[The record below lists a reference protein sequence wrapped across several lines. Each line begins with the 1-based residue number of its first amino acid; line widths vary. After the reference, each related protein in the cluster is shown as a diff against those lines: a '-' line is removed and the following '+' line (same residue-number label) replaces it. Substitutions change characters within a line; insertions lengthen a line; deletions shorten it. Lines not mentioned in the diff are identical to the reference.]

1 MPTSIVKSKDRTINK
16 YKLKKYKKFDIVQS
30 IRCEMEYLN
39 NNGYTHVANM
49 PGKLS
54 EIFYYAKY
62 FQIVPL
68 DNRIVKHIADTC
80 SKINCKI
87 ISDESL

>member
-1 MPTSIVKSKDRTINK
+1 MPILIVDNKIRKKNK
-16 YKLKKYKKFDIVQS
+16 YKLKKYDKFDIVKS

-39 NNGYTHVANM
+39 KNGYTHVANM
-49 PGKLS
+49 PGNLS

-68 DNRIVKHIADTC
+68 DNRLVKHIADIC
-80 SKINCKI
+80 SKNI
-87 ISDESL
+87 